1 MCVISI
7 SETIRPTPEQVEK
20 MFESN
25 PSGAG
30 IAWREIDGNGPIVR
44 WEKGLELE
52 QIQKLCAEAPLPYV
66 AHFRIPSCGGDSG
79 ALCHPFPVNKE
90 SSNALSGKTK
100 DYVLFHNG
108 HWGEW
113 KRVML
118 DTALK
123 TGKRLPVGKWSDSR
137 AMAWAVAHYGIGF
150 LDLIEEKVIVFGPE
164 DYEVFPGTGW
174 NKVVEGLWTSNSFWE
189 RSYSHAG
196 SYSGG
201 YGRGD
206 FDRSHLPHHYGC
218 DRHKQDDQK
227 KVKGFLE
234 GGKDTAET
242 GARNDANKQATG
254 ASGGGLQETP
264 FERALRL
271 FKENKISKKA
281 LKRAMRKWDQEKRTR
296 NPMIMTAETRH

>member
-1 MCVISI
+1 MCVICI
-7 SETIRPTPEQVEK
+7 SETVRPDESQVEK
-20 MFESN
+20 MFEAN

-30 IAWREIDGNGPIVR
+30 IAWREVTGDGPVVR

-79 ALCHPFPVNKE
+79 ALCHPFPVDRE
-90 SSNALSGKTK
+90 SSLALSGKTK
-100 DYVLFHNG
+100 NYVLFHNG
-108 HWGEW
+108 HWSEW

-123 TGKRLPVGKWSDSR
+123 TGKKLPVGKWSDSR
-137 AMAWAVAHYGIGF
+137 AMAWAVAHYGLGF
-150 LDLIEEKVIVFGPE
+150 LDLIDEKVIVFGPE

-174 NKVVEGLWTSNSFWE
+174 NKVKEGLWTSNSYWE
-189 RSYSHAG
+189 HSHVG
-196 SYSGG
+196 SYRGSG
-201 YGRGD
+201 YSRGD
-206 FDRSHLPHHYGC
+206 FDRSHLPVHYGC
-218 DRHKQDDQK
+218 RGSAIDNTDQK

-234 GGKDTAET
+234 GGKGTNTAET
-242 GARNDANKQATG
+242 RG
-254 ASGGGLQETP
+254 ASNGAQGGGPQETP

-281 LKRAMRKWDQEKRTR
+281 LKRAMRKWDQERRTR